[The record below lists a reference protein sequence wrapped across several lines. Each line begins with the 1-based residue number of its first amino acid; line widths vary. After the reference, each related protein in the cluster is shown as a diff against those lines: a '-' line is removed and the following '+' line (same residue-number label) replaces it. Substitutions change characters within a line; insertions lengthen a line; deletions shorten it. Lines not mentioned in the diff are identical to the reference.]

1 MNHYVYNAS
10 NIYSLSHNSVYDLC
24 EDSFGRIWVVTFGG
38 GINYIERQDDGS
50 VRFINSHNNLKS
62 YPIERCYKVRRIRQD
77 GKGTLW
83 VATSNGLLS
92 FSEKFA
98 RPDDINFHLY
108 VSTPG
113 QQETLT
119 CNDIYDILLTHDRQ
133 LFFATFGGGLNELT
147 HIDNLGNARF
157 VSYGTKD
164 GLPTDVLF
172 SLAEDK
178 DGNIWM
184 GSESGL
190 SRMNKAKRHFDNFLK
205 QEIGEELLFEESTAI
220 ASTDGRLLFGT
231 SRGLLSFVPGHIRKN
246 AYIPEIVFSGLKIDN
261 QVIVPKPGS
270 VLPLKL
276 LVASYALS

>member
-1 MNHYVYNAS
+1 M
-10 NIYSLSHNSVYDLC
+10 
-24 EDSFGRIWVVTFGG
+24 
-38 GINYIERQDDGS
+38 
-50 VRFINSHNNLKS
+50 
-62 YPIERCYKVRRIRQD
+62 
-77 GKGTLW
+77 
-83 VATSNGLLS
+83 
-92 FSEKFA
+92 
-98 RPDDINFHLY
+98 
-108 VSTPG
+108 
-113 QQETLT
+113 
-119 CNDIYDILLTHDRQ
+119 
-133 LFFATFGGGLNELT
+133 NELT

-231 SRGLLSFVPGHIRKN
+231 NRGLLSFVPGHIRKMLIFLRLFFWFEDRQSSDCSK
-246 AYIPEIVFSGLKIDN
+246 ARFCFAGVVK
-261 QVIVPKPGS
+261 Q
-270 VLPLKL
+270 